1 MSKFDKLVELAKH
14 NIENYIMHQVEFD
27 KLVFLPT
34 NGYDLIMHLGSYW
47 YFDILASAGYNIRT
61 IERRVIGMDYDKLA
75 SALDDWY
82 KTELYPKLYNKY
94 QSEGREIVDY

>member
-1 MSKFDKLVELAKH
+1 MNLCNMSKFDNLIEIAKESAE
-14 NIENYIMHQVEFD
+14 IKILEEVGYYSSS
-27 KLVFLPT
+27 FLPK

-75 SALDDWY
+75 SALDEWY
-82 KTELYPKLYNKY
+82 KTELYPKLYEAFSKP
-94 QSEGREIVDY
+94 R